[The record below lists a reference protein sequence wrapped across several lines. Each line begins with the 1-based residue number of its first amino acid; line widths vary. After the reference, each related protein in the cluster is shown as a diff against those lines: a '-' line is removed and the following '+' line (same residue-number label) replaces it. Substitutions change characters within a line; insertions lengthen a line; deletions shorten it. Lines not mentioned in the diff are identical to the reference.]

1 MKTTGVKLTDLQLY
15 NVNDLLFGINKVFL
29 ILKIEI
35 VYLRSTCSK

>member
-35 VYLRSTCSK
+35 VYLR